1 LLIAYCEFEF
11 GLNRKTNKGKGPTVR
26 ETYQAANLEI
36 EKWGYPEFPDSLQYL
51 WEHFINL
58 HNGRQSGMSLNPLSY
73 EAIKA
78 YLELMQDTLSVW
90 EINALKRLDMAALN
104 KINQNQEANNGG

>member
-1 LLIAYCEFEF
+1 
-11 GLNRKTNKGKGPTVR
+11 
-26 ETYQAANLEI
+26 
-36 EKWGYPEFPDSLQYL
+36 
-51 WEHFINL
+51 
-58 HNGRQSGMSLNPLSY
+58 MSLNPLSY